1 MKLNTP
7 NRLTLLRIIFIP
19 FFMIFLIYPVF
30 GDNYIWSR
38 IVSAALFI
46 AASVTDFLDGH
57 LARKHGLI
65 TNFGKFMDP
74 LADKFLIFGA
84 LLAILVSDF
93 AIFDGGI
100 ISREILFQSYLWSA
114 IIVIFRELAVTSMRI
129 VVNSASGIVVAASK
143 LGKIKTTTQIVCV
156 CSCILEP
163 VLLPFC
169 GGIIS
174 LLSCM
179 AMCVF
184 TLWSGIE
191 YFHAYWPYIKSDV

>member
-114 IIVIFRELAVTSMRI
+114 IIVIFRELAVTSMRL

-191 YFHAYWPYIKSDV
+191 YFHAYWPYIKPDV